1 MASPFDLTSFPGF
14 KSFGIE
20 RYDTCDDDGGGFALQ
35 MSPKRSREGGPYDVM
50 LACLL
55 DGAKLLLADEEDEE
69 YDTSRSQ
76 GPGRTKTKQRRK
88 SYSKLARWDITDDSR
103 IWMVPKYSYWYKCF
117 IEYPDR
123 DNPRFLKKFRLK
135 FRIPLH
141 NFEELAVSLEDE
153 AVFRHWHCNHHGK
166 AERLRSAPI
175 PLLLLT
181 SLQYMGRALTL
192 DDFEELCWT
201 DGDVIRVFLHV
212 FLKVGRTD
220 LYESYI

>member
-1 MASPFDLTSFPGF
+1 MTQAEVKALAEQKQSKEENPTVNWQ
-14 KSFGIE
+14 
-20 RYDTCDDDGGGFALQ
+20 DGT
-35 MSPKRSREGGPYDVM
+35 
-50 LACLL
+50 LL
-55 DGAKLLLADEEDEE
+55 MTVGSGWFQS
-69 YDTSRSQ
+69 THT
-76 GPGRTKTKQRRK
+76 G
-88 SYSKLARWDITDDSR
+88 
-103 IWMVPKYSYWYKCF
+103 WYKCF